1 MKTQIW
7 KITDAQI
14 VAIARAKGRFRVS
27 WKSCDENVMRMC
39 KRLCRDG
46 LLLHG
51 GGKGE
56 TFFYP
61 IRETK

>member
-7 KITDAQI
+7 KITNEQI

-27 WKSCDENVMRMC
+27 WKYRDEHVMRRC
-39 KRLCRDG
+39 KRLCRAG
-46 LLLHG
+46 ILLHG

-61 IRETK
+61 IREAK